1 MFNVLLTTPAHHP
14 SRIIG
19 TDGNFMRRRL
29 AAALV
34 ATAVLALSGCGYSMS
49 EFAQKPAASMPASGE
64 PGAMPVKPATY
75 VVDSP
80 ATPPASGASAPAAT
94 AGGFPNLNQVP
105 ADQKSKLLTPEEKA
119 KVIADL
125 EALAKSQEA
134 AIEKARKADSTQCDD
149 AVQKSLDP
157 EAKLKSAA
165 TGQGC

>member
-1 MFNVLLTTPAHHP
+1 VFNALLTSPAHHP

-19 TDGNFMRRRL
+19 TDMNFMRRAL

-34 ATAVLALSGCGYSMS
+34 ATALLALSGCGYSMS
-49 EFAQKPAASMPASGE
+49 EFAQKPVGSTAASAE
-64 PGAMPVKPATY
+64 PGALPVKPATY

-80 ATPPASGASAPAAT
+80 ATPTASGAPAS

-105 ADQKSKLLTPEEKA
+105 TDQKAKLLTPEEKA

-125 EALAKSQEA
+125 EALAKNQEA
-134 AIEKARKADSTQCDD
+134 AIEKARKADSAKCDD
-149 AVQKSLDP
+149 AVQKSLNP

-165 TGQGC
+165 AGQGC